1 MTKNDSLKDMRIIL
15 YYTGNILVGVA
26 LLTIIPLLTA
36 LFEHDAASAADFSIS
51 LGVTLTLGAT
61 FCLLGNK
68 GEQAGWKHGMVT
80 VAFSWLVATVV
91 AAIPYWLSGHFSSYL
106 DCVFD
111 VMSGFT
117 TTGITLVQDLDH
129 VPDSLNMW
137 RHLIT
142 FVGGQG
148 IVVLALAL
156 FADKGGGYG
165 FYVGEGKD
173 ERLFPSVLHT
183 AKAIWRI
190 SLLYLVLGTIA
201 MWVVCISIGMDI
213 GRGFLHA
220 LWIFM
225 ASWSTGGFAPMSQN
239 MLYYHSRSFE
249 LVTFIFFIVGSFNFA
264 LHAAVLKGD
273 RKELLRNLE
282 TMSFGTTMSLLSF
295 FTAWGLVK
303 CHVYPNLV
311 GLISKGFYQ
320 LASAHTTTGFMT
332 IYPQQFV
339 NEWGDIAILAV
350 IIAMMF
356 GGSAC
361 STAGGFKGLRV
372 GILFKALIQDTR
384 RLLGSSKAIVIQKY
398 HYHGDRTLGEQQVRS
413 AALVV
418 LMYMGIFAVGTLAG
432 CMAGYPLLLSAFEAA
447 SATGNVGLTIGV
459 SSPSM
464 PAFLKLVYI
473 FNMWAGRLEFMA
485 ILASAGFVASLFR
498 GGRHVHA

>member
-1 MTKNDSLKDMRIIL
+1 
-15 YYTGNILVGVA
+15 
-26 LLTIIPLLTA
+26 
-36 LFEHDAASAADFSIS
+36 
-51 LGVTLTLGAT
+51 
-61 FCLLGNK
+61 
-68 GEQAGWKHGMVT
+68 
-80 VAFSWLVATVV
+80 
-91 AAIPYWLSGHFSSYL
+91 
-106 DCVFD
+106 
-111 VMSGFT
+111 
-117 TTGITLVQDLDH
+117 
-129 VPDSLNMW
+129 
-137 RHLIT
+137 
-142 FVGGQG
+142 
-148 IVVLALAL
+148 
-156 FADKGGGYG
+156 
-165 FYVGEGKD
+165 
-173 ERLFPSVLHT
+173 
-183 AKAIWRI
+183 
-190 SLLYLVLGTIA
+190 
-201 MWVVCISIGMDI
+201 
-213 GRGFLHA
+213 
-220 LWIFM
+220 
-225 ASWSTGGFAPMSQN
+225 
-239 MLYYHSRSFE
+239 
-249 LVTFIFFIVGSFNFA
+249 
-264 LHAAVLKGD
+264 
-273 RKELLRNLE
+273 
-282 TMSFGTTMSLLSF
+282 
-295 FTAWGLVK
+295 
-303 CHVYPNLV
+303 
-311 GLISKGFYQ
+311 
-320 LASAHTTTGFMT
+320 MT